1 MHASY
6 WGFELKA
13 DVTRCKRQPGKEQHV
28 LTTNQWIGTGFVASL
43 IVAAFAGQTD
53 TGFSIPVA
61 AAAFG
66 SIATG
71 LALVLLWHGLQA
83 QTRELALQREEL
95 REQREQMSKIARLAQ
110 RTSSP
115 AEQIPDFMYAPED
128 PRLFLR
134 PESSMGDAAIVLVLK
149 NNGAQIWGV
158 SLYWH
163 YQDRM
168 HFIDET
174 HPTLLTGGE
183 IIAFIQRNELPEQF
197 DVTVSYTK
205 RNGQEQEER
214 WSITEDAAGFDC
226 TYDGKVTG
234 AQMHRVAAQ

>member
-1 MHASY
+1 M
-6 WGFELKA
+6 
-13 DVTRCKRQPGKEQHV
+13 
-28 LTTNQWIGTGFVASL
+28 LTTNQWIGTGFLASL
-43 IVAAFAGQTD
+43 IVAAFAGQTA
-53 TGFSIPVA
+53 TGFSIPIA
-61 AAAFG
+61 ATAFG
-66 SIATG
+66 SIATV

-83 QTRELALQREEL
+83 QTHELALQREEL
-95 REQREQMSKIARLAQ
+95 RQQREQMSKITRQAQ
-110 RTSSP
+110 RAASP

-134 PESSMGDAAIVLVLK
+134 PENSMGDAAIVLVLK

-163 YQDRM
+163 YQDRT

-174 HPTLLTGGE
+174 HPTLVTGGE

-197 DVTVSYTK
+197 EVTVSYTK

-226 TYDGKVTG
+226 TYDGKVAG
-234 AQMHRVAAQ
+234 APIHHAVAR

>member
-1 MHASY
+1 M
-6 WGFELKA
+6 
-13 DVTRCKRQPGKEQHV
+13 
-28 LTTNQWIGTGFVASL
+28 LTTNQWIGVGLIASL
-43 IVAAFAGQTD
+43 IVAAFAGQTAQ
-53 TGFSIPVA
+53 GFSIATA
-61 AAAFG
+61 AGAFG
-66 SIATG
+66 SIASV
-71 LALVLLWHGLQA
+71 LVLLLLWHGLQA
-83 QTRELALQREEL
+83 QTRELAMQRDEL
-95 REQREQMSKIARLAQ
+95 RQQREQMSKFTRPGHRANN
-110 RTSSP
+110 P
-115 AEQIPDFMYAPED
+115 ADQLPDFMYAPED

-174 HPTLLTGGE
+174 HPTLVTGGE

-197 DVTVSYTK
+197 EVTVTYTK

-226 TYDGKVTG
+226 TYDGKVAGQTDN
-234 AQMHRVAAQ
+234 RKVAVR

>member
-1 MHASY
+1 M
-6 WGFELKA
+6 
-13 DVTRCKRQPGKEQHV
+13 
-28 LTTNQWIGTGFVASL
+28 LTTNQWIATGFIASL
-43 IVAAFAGQTD
+43 IVAAFAGQTAG
-53 TGFSIPVA
+53 GFSIPIA
-61 AAAFG
+61 ATAFG
-66 SIATG
+66 SIATV

-83 QTRELALQREEL
+83 QTRELSLQREEL
-95 REQREQMSKIARLAQ
+95 RQQREQMSKITRQAQ
-110 RTSSP
+110 RTASP

>member
-1 MHASY
+1 M
-6 WGFELKA
+6 
-13 DVTRCKRQPGKEQHV
+13 

-43 IVAAFAGQTD
+43 IVAAFAGQTA

-66 SIATG
+66 SIATV

>member
-1 MHASY
+1 MMTMNRWIAA
-6 WGFELKA
+6 GFGLA
-13 DVTRCKRQPGKEQHV
+13 
-28 LTTNQWIGTGFVASL
+28 LIIGL
-43 IVAAFAGQTD
+43 IAGQSTA
-53 TGFSIPVA
+53 GY
-61 AAAFG
+61 
-66 SIATG
+66 SIATAAATFG
-71 LALVLLWHGLQA
+71 SMATVLALVLLWLALQG
-83 QTRELALQREEL
+83 QTRELAMQREEL

-110 RTSSP
+110 RGSSP
-115 AEQIPDFMYAPED
+115 TEQIPDFMYAPED

-163 YQDRM
+163 HQDRM

-174 HPTLLTGGE
+174 HPTLVTGGE

-197 DVTVSYTK
+197 EITVSYTK
-205 RNGQEQEER
+205 RTGQEQEER

-226 TYDGKVTG
+226 TYDGKVSG
-234 AQMHRVAAQ
+234 AAMHATR

>member
-1 MHASY
+1 M
-6 WGFELKA
+6 
-13 DVTRCKRQPGKEQHV
+13 
-28 LTTNQWIGTGFVASL
+28 LTTNQWIGTGFLASL
-43 IVAAFAGQTD
+43 IVAAFAGQTS
-53 TGFSIPVA
+53 TGFSIPIA
-61 AAAFG
+61 ATAFG
-66 SIATG
+66 SIATV
-71 LALVLLWHGLQA
+71 LALLLLWHGLQA

>member
-1 MHASY
+1 M
-6 WGFELKA
+6 
-13 DVTRCKRQPGKEQHV
+13 
-28 LTTNQWIGTGFVASL
+28 LTMNQWIGAGFLASL
-43 IVAAFAGQTD
+43 MVAAFAGQTP

-66 SIATG
+66 SIATV

-83 QTRELALQREEL
+83 QTRELAMQREEL
-95 REQREQMSKIARLAQ
+95 RQQREQMSKITRQATR
-110 RTSSP
+110 SSNP
-115 AEQIPDFMYAPED
+115 AEQIPDFMFAPED

-174 HPTLLTGGE
+174 HPTLVAGGE

-197 DVTVSYTK
+197 EVTVTYTK

-226 TYDGKVTG
+226 TYDGKVAAPENSRT
-234 AQMHRVAAQ
+234 VAAR

>member
-1 MHASY
+1 M
-6 WGFELKA
+6 
-13 DVTRCKRQPGKEQHV
+13 

-43 IVAAFAGQTD
+43 IVAAFAGQTA

-66 SIATG
+66 SIATV

-110 RTSSP
+110 RTNSP

-234 AQMHRVAAQ
+234 ARMHRVAAQ

>member
-1 MHASY
+1 MFRAAAGRATMIAWPS
-6 WGFELKA
+6 
-13 DVTRCKRQPGKEQHV
+13 GKHRM
-28 LTTNQWIGTGFVASL
+28 LNTNQWIGAGFIASL
-43 IVAAFAGQTD
+43 VVALFAGATGEGYSIAVAAST
-53 TGFSIPVA
+53 
-61 AAAFG
+61 FG
-66 SIATG
+66 SMASV
-71 LALVLLWHGLQA
+71 LALVLVWLGLQG
-83 QTRELALQREEL
+83 QTRELALQREEIRL
-95 REQREQMSKIARLAQ
+95 QREQMAKIARVAQ
-110 RTSSP
+110 RGTSP
-115 AEQIPDFMYAPED
+115 AAEIPDFMYAPED

-163 YQDRM
+163 HQDRT

-174 HPTLLTGGE
+174 HPTLVTGGE

-197 DVTVSYTK
+197 EVTVSYTK

-226 TYDGKVTG
+226 TYDGKVAG
-234 AQMHRVAAQ
+234 AAVHHAMSR

>member
-1 MHASY
+1 M
-6 WGFELKA
+6 
-13 DVTRCKRQPGKEQHV
+13 

-66 SIATG
+66 SIATV

>member
-1 MHASY
+1 M
-6 WGFELKA
+6 
-13 DVTRCKRQPGKEQHV
+13 
-28 LTTNQWIGTGFVASL
+28 LTTNQWIGTGFLASL
-43 IVAAFAGQTD
+43 IVAAFAGQTA
-53 TGFSIPVA
+53 TGFSIPIA
-61 AAAFG
+61 ATAFG
-66 SIATG
+66 SIATV
-71 LALVLLWHGLQA
+71 LALLLLWHGLQA

-95 REQREQMSKIARLAQ
+95 REQREQMSKVARLAQ

-115 AEQIPDFMYAPED
+115 TEQIPDFMYAPED

-163 YQDRM
+163 FQDRM

-174 HPTLLTGGE
+174 HPTLLTGSE

>member
-1 MHASY
+1 MYRTTSGRATMASSPS
-6 WGFELKA
+6 GNPRMPS
-13 DVTRCKRQPGKEQHV
+13 TQ
-28 LTTNQWIGTGFVASL
+28 QWIGAAC
-43 IVAAFAGQTD
+43 VAAVVVALFAGA
-53 TGFSIPVA
+53 TGEGYSIAVA
-61 AAAFG
+61 ASTFG
-66 SIATG
+66 SMASVI
-71 LALVLLWHGLQA
+71 ALVLVWLGLQG

-95 REQREQMSKIARLAQ
+95 RLQREQLAKFARVAQ
-110 RTSSP
+110 RGPGP
-115 AEQIPDFMYAPED
+115 ATEIPDFMYAPED

-134 PESSMGDAAIVLVLK
+134 PESSMGDSAIVLVLK

-163 YQDRM
+163 HQERT

-174 HPTLLTGGE
+174 HPTLVTGGE

-197 DVTVSYTK
+197 EVTVSYTK

-226 TYDGKVTG
+226 TYDGKVAG
-234 AQMHRVAAQ
+234 AAVHHAMAH

>member
-1 MHASY
+1 M
-6 WGFELKA
+6 
-13 DVTRCKRQPGKEQHV
+13 
-28 LTTNQWIGTGFVASL
+28 LTTNQWIGVGFVASL
-43 IVAAFAGQTD
+43 IVAVFAGQTAS
-53 TGFSIPVA
+53 GFSIALA
-61 AAAFG
+61 ATAFG
-66 SIATG
+66 SIATV

-95 REQREQMSKIARLAQ
+95 RQQREQMSKFARQTQ
-110 RTSSP
+110 RTASP
-115 AEQIPDFMYAPED
+115 AEQIPDFMFAPED

-149 NNGAQIWGV
+149 NNGAQVWGV

-163 YQDRM
+163 YQERM

>member
-1 MHASY
+1 M
-6 WGFELKA
+6 
-13 DVTRCKRQPGKEQHV
+13 
-28 LTTNQWIGTGFVASL
+28 LTTNQWIATGFIASL
-43 IVAAFAGQTD
+43 IVAAFAGQTAS
-53 TGFSIPVA
+53 GFSIPIA
-61 AAAFG
+61 ATAFG
-66 SIATG
+66 SIATV

-95 REQREQMSKIARLAQ
+95 RQQREQMSKITRQAQ
-110 RTSSP
+110 RTTSP

-174 HPTLLTGGE
+174 HPTLVTGGE

-226 TYDGKVTG
+226 TYDGKVSG

>member
-1 MHASY
+1 M
-6 WGFELKA
+6 
-13 DVTRCKRQPGKEQHV
+13 
-28 LTTNQWIGTGFVASL
+28 LTTNQWIGAGFLASL
-43 IVAAFAGQTD
+43 IVSAFAGQTAA
-53 TGFSIPVA
+53 GFSIPVA
-61 AAAFG
+61 ATAFG
-66 SIATG
+66 SIATV

-95 REQREQMSKIARLAQ
+95 RQQREQMSKITRQATR
-110 RTSSP
+110 SNSP
-115 AEQIPDFMYAPED
+115 AEQLPDFMFAADD

-174 HPTLLTGGE
+174 HPTLVAGGE

-197 DVTVSYTK
+197 EVTVTYTK

-214 WSITEDAAGFDC
+214 WSITEDPAGFDC
-226 TYDGKVTG
+226 TYDGKV
-234 AQMHRVAAQ
+234 AAQADNRKVAVR